1 MKATEEVLKEV
12 LKERFSQVALW
23 GSEPNLL
30 SESAFLVC
38 DDDLGYLALN
48 DYLKS
53 KVSIL
58 GEEFG
63 EICKA
68 RNDRDWDNLRTECI
82 QTAAVAV
89 AMVEGVDWFNQ
100 YQKELE

>member
-1 MKATEEVLKEV
+1 MNLTEEVLKEV
-12 LKERFSQVALW
+12 LAERLSQVAQW
-23 GSEPNLL
+23 GTEIDM
-30 SESAFLVC
+30 LVDASC
-38 DDDLGYLALN
+38 VVDDRIGYAALN

-53 KVSIL
+53 KISIL

-68 RNDRDWDNLRTECI
+68 RNERDWDNLRTECI

-89 AMVEGVDWFNQ
+89 AMIEGVDWFNQ
-100 YQKELE
+100 YQKGLE